1 MAQAQ
6 TVKFSKQ
13 MILLGDGESP
23 QIFRAPCGFETLTM
37 SINVAK
43 NDTNIPDCSNPDAI
57 AWLVSETVSKQMIL
71 SGEGLLEA
79 GSLKDWQDWAIEGE
93 VGGEESEERMIR
105 WFRDLDGENRGYL
118 QVPAILSQY
127 QEQGQRGA
135 RWRRSIELTG
145 NGKPT
150 WVPLGAGST
159 AS

>member
-6 TVKFSKQ
+6 TVKFAKQ
-13 MILLGDGESP
+13 MILLGNNGSP
-23 QIFRAPCGFETLTM
+23 EIFRAPCGFESLTM
-37 SINVAK
+37 TINVAK

-71 SGEGLLEA
+71 SGEGLLEQL
-79 GSLKDWQDWAIEGE
+79 GLKDWQDWAIEGE
-93 VGGEESEERMIR
+93 VGGDEAEERNIR
-105 WFRDLDGENRGYL
+105 WFRDFSGGNRGYL
-118 QVPAILSQY
+118 QVPAILSAY
-127 QEQGQRGA
+127 SEQGQRGN
-135 RWRRSIELTG
+135 RWRRNIELTG